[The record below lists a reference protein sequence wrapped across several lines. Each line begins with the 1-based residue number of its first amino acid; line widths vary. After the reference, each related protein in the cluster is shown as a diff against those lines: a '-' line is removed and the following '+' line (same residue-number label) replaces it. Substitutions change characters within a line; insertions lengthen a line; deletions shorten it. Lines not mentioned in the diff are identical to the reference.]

1 MTNKLEEKPKEIKEN
16 TKAIAKKE
24 LTPAELD
31 DLKKFFATPF
41 LGEKRRLRE
50 YDELDKMKKLTKE
63 QEKKKNELTIELA
76 LLNGL
81 DNGIILQNIVS
92 DTKFSNA
99 LVKIRRGLLEE
110 HQCKTTSEFMLADR
124 ITTAYWRGMRYE
136 MYLNRLIEP
145 EPDKFLFNE
154 LKIKALKEIHKG
166 IELSNRQFE
175 TGLTLLKNL
184 KQPRLN
190 VRVTADNAYVAQ
202 NQQVIN
208 TDEVNQAPQENH

>member
-1 MTNKLEEKPKEIKEN
+1 MTNKQEEKPKEEET
-16 TKAIAKKE
+16 TKTVVKKE
-24 LTPAELD
+24 LAPAELD
-31 DLKKFFATPF
+31 DLKKHFSTPF
-41 LGEKRRLRE
+41 IGEKRRLRE
-50 YDELDKMKKLTKE
+50 YDELDKLEKPTKE
-63 QEKKKNELTIELA
+63 QQSKKEKLSIELA

-92 DTKFSNA
+92 DMRFSNA
-99 LVKIRRGLLEE
+99 LVKIRKELAVE
-110 HQCKTTSEFMLADR
+110 HQCKNASELMLVDR

-154 LKIKALKEIHKG
+154 FKIKALKEIHKG

-175 TGLTLLKNL
+175 TALTMLKNL

-190 VRVTADNAYVAQ
+190 VRVTADNAYLAQ
-202 NQQVIN
+202 NQQIIN
-208 TDEVNQAPQENH
+208 TDEVNPAPKENH

>member
-1 MTNKLEEKPKEIKEN
+1 MTNKQKEKEAEKN
-16 TKAIAKKE
+16 TEVVVKKE

-31 DLKKFFATPF
+31 NLKRVFATPF

-63 QEKKKNELTIELA
+63 QEKRKSELSIELA

-92 DTKFSNA
+92 DTRFSNA
-99 LVKIRRGLLEE
+99 LVKMRKELAEE
-110 HQCKTTSEFMLADR
+110 HQCKNASELMLVDR

-154 LKIKALKEIHKG
+154 FKIKALKEIHKG

-184 KQPRLN
+184 KQPKLN

-208 TDEVNQAPQENH
+208 TDEVNQAPKENH

>member
-1 MTNKLEEKPKEIKEN
+1 MTNKQEEKPKETEES
-16 TKAIAKKE
+16 TKAIVKKE

-31 DLKKFFATPF
+31 DLKKYFSTPF
-41 LGEKRRLRE
+41 LGEKRRLKE
-50 YDELDKMKKLTKE
+50 YDELDKLKKLTKE
-63 QEKKKNELTIELA
+63 QEKKKSELTIELA

-81 DNGIILQNIVS
+81 DNGIILQNIVG
-92 DTKFSNA
+92 DAKFA
-99 LVKIRRGLLEE
+99 RGLVKIRQGLIEE
-110 HQCKTTSEFMLADR
+110 HQCKTNSELMLVDR

-154 LKIKALKEIHKG
+154 FKIKTLKELHKG

-175 TGLTLLKNL
+175 TGLTILKNL

-208 TDEVNQAPQENH
+208 TDEVNPAPKENH

>member
-1 MTNKLEEKPKEIKEN
+1 MANKQKEKAKEAEKN
-16 TKAIAKKE
+16 TKIVVKKE

-50 YDELDKMKKLTKE
+50 YDELDKLEKPTKE
-63 QEKKKNELTIELA
+63 QQSKKEKLSIELA

-92 DTKFSNA
+92 DTRFSNA
-99 LVKIRRGLLEE
+99 LVKIRKELAEE
-110 HQCKTTSEFMLADR
+110 HQCKNASELMLVDR

-154 LKIKALKEIHKG
+154 FKIKALKEIHKG

-184 KQPRLN
+184 KQPKLN

-208 TDEVNQAPQENH
+208 TDEVNQAPKENH

>member
-1 MTNKLEEKPKEIKEN
+1 MTNKQKEKAKEAEKN
-16 TKAIAKKE
+16 TEIVVKKE

-50 YDELDKMKKLTKE
+50 YDELDKIKNPTKE
-63 QEKKKNELTIELA
+63 QEKRRSELSVELA
-76 LLNGL
+76 VLNGL
-81 DNGIILQNIVS
+81 DNGMILHTIVS
-92 DTKFSNA
+92 DQKFSDA
-99 LVKIRRGLLEE
+99 LVNIRKGLLEE
-110 HQCKTTSEFMLADR
+110 HQCKTASELMLADR
-124 ITTAYWRGMRYE
+124 IVTAYWKCMRYE
-136 MYLNRLIEP
+136 MYLYRLTEP
-145 EPDKFLFNE
+145 EPDKFLLNDF
-154 LKIKALKEIHKG
+154 KIKALKELHKG

-184 KQPRLN
+184 KQPKLN

-208 TDEVNQAPQENH
+208 TDEVNQAPKENH

>member
-1 MTNKLEEKPKEIKEN
+1 MTNKPEEKPKEAEET
-16 TKAIAKKE
+16 TKAVVKKE

-31 DLKKFFATPF
+31 DLKKHFSTPF
-41 LGEKRRLRE
+41 IREKRNLRE
-50 YDELDKMKKLTKE
+50 YDELDKLKKLTKE
-63 QEKKKNELTIELA
+63 QESKKEKLGVEIA
-76 LLNGL
+76 LFYGL

-99 LVKIRRGLLEE
+99 LVKIRKGLLEE

-145 EPDKFLFNE
+145 EPDKFQFNE
-154 LKIKALKEIHKG
+154 FKVKALKEIHKG

-208 TDEVNQAPQENH
+208 TDEVNQAPKENH

>member
-1 MTNKLEEKPKEIKEN
+1 
-16 TKAIAKKE
+16 
-24 LTPAELD
+24 
-31 DLKKFFATPF
+31 
-41 LGEKRRLRE
+41 
-50 YDELDKMKKLTKE
+50 
-63 QEKKKNELTIELA
+63 
-76 LLNGL
+76 
-81 DNGIILQNIVS
+81 
-92 DTKFSNA
+92 
-99 LVKIRRGLLEE
+99 
-110 HQCKTTSEFMLADR
+110 MLADR

-145 EPDKFLFNE
+145 EPNKFQFNE
-154 LKIKALKEIHKG
+154 FKIKALKEIHKG

-208 TDEVNQAPQENH
+208 TDEVNQAPKENH

>member
-1 MTNKLEEKPKEIKEN
+1 MTNKPEKKAKETKES
-16 TKAIAKKE
+16 TKAVVKKE

-50 YDELDKMKKLTKE
+50 YDELDKMKNLTKE
-63 QEKKKNELTIELA
+63 QEKKKSELTIELA

-110 HQCKTTSEFMLADR
+110 HQCKTASELML
-124 ITTAYWRGMRYE
+124 
-136 MYLNRLIEP
+136 
-145 EPDKFLFNE
+145 
-154 LKIKALKEIHKG
+154 
-166 IELSNRQFE
+166 
-175 TGLTLLKNL
+175 
-184 KQPRLN
+184 
-190 VRVTADNAYVAQ
+190 
-202 NQQVIN
+202 
-208 TDEVNQAPQENH
+208 

>member
-1 MTNKLEEKPKEIKEN
+1 MTNKPEGKPKETEEN
-16 TKAIAKKE
+16 TKAIVKKE

-31 DLKKFFATPF
+31 DLEKRFSTPF
-41 LGEKRRLRE
+41 FGEKRRLKE
-50 YDELDKMKKLTKE
+50 FDELNKMKKLTKE
-63 QEKKKNELTIELA
+63 QEKKKSELTIELA

-99 LVKIRRGLLEE
+99 LVKIRKGLLEE

-154 LKIKALKEIHKG
+154 FKIKALKEIHKG

-175 TGLTLLKNL
+175 TGLTILKNL
-184 KQPRLN
+184 KQPKLN

-202 NQQVIN
+202 NQQIIN
-208 TDEVNQAPQENH
+208 ADEIQTTPKENH

>member
-1 MTNKLEEKPKEIKEN
+1 MTNKPEKKPKEA
-16 TKAIAKKE
+16 TKALVKKE

-31 DLKKFFATPF
+31 NLKKHFSAPF

-50 YDELDKMKKLTKE
+50 YSELDKLEKPTKE
-63 QEKKKNELTIELA
+63 QQSKKEKLSIELA

-81 DNGIILQNIVS
+81 DNGIILQNIVG
-92 DTKFSNA
+92 DTKFSNT
-99 LVKIRRGLLEE
+99 LVKIRKELAEE
-110 HQCKTTSEFMLADR
+110 HQCKNASELMLVDR

-136 MYLNRLIEP
+136 MYLNRLIEK
-145 EPDKFLFNE
+145 EPDKFSFDQ
-154 LKIKALKEIHKG
+154 LKINIIKELHKG

-184 KQPRLN
+184 KQPKLN

-208 TDEVNQAPQENH
+208 TDEVNQVPKENH

>member
-1 MTNKLEEKPKEIKEN
+1 MTNKQKEKAKEAEKN
-16 TKAIAKKE
+16 TKVVVKKE

-50 YDELDKMKKLTKE
+50 YDELDKLEKPTKE
-63 QEKKKNELTIELA
+63 QQSKKEKLSIELA

-92 DTKFSNA
+92 DTRFSNA
-99 LVKIRRGLLEE
+99 LVKIRKELTEE
-110 HQCKTTSEFMLADR
+110 HQCKNASELMLVDR

-145 EPDKFLFNE
+145 EHISFFLMSS
-154 LKIKALKEIHKG
+154 K
-166 IELSNRQFE
+166 
-175 TGLTLLKNL
+175 
-184 KQPRLN
+184 
-190 VRVTADNAYVAQ
+190 
-202 NQQVIN
+202 
-208 TDEVNQAPQENH
+208 

>member
-1 MTNKLEEKPKEIKEN
+1 MTNKKEEKPKEPEPT
-16 TKAIAKKE
+16 TKALAKKE
-24 LTPAELD
+24 LTQVELD
-31 DLKKFFATPF
+31 ELKKFFATPF

-50 YDELDKMKKLTKE
+50 FDELDKMKTLTKE

-99 LVKIRRGLLEE
+99 LVKIRKGLLEE
-110 HQCKTTSEFMLADR
+110 HQCKTPSELMLADR

-154 LKIKALKEIHKG
+154 FKIKALKEIHKG

-175 TGLTLLKNL
+175 AGLTMLKNL
-184 KQPRLN
+184 KQPKLN

-208 TDEVNQAPQENH
+208 TDEIKPTPKENN